1 MSNTRV
7 LACQIDENLQKR
19 MKDYV
24 LKNGLTVKSYVT
36 GLIKEDLEKHAIQEN
51 VSTNIEKK
59 VEEKQQEDTKEQKVD
74 AEAKVDNNKNI
85 ENVKENKVE
94 EKSKE
99 EVKKLPIQ
107 ENKKEIAHHPPEMM
121 SDTFYAL
128 FCFNKCVFSKS
139 AQWT

>member
-7 LACQIDENLQKR
+7 LACQIDEDLQKR

-107 ENKKEIAHHPPEMM
+107 
-121 SDTFYAL
+121 
-128 FCFNKCVFSKS
+128 
-139 AQWT
+139 

>member
-36 GLIKEDLEKHAIQEN
+36 GLIKEDLEKHAIREN

-59 VEEKQQEDTKEQKVD
+59 VEEKQQEDTKEKKVD
-74 AEAKVDNNKNI
+74 AETKVDNNKNI
-85 ENVKENKVE
+85 ENDKKQENVKENKVE
-94 EKSKE
+94 EKS
-99 EVKKLPIQ
+99 VKK
-107 ENKKEIAHHPPEMM
+107 
-121 SDTFYAL
+121 
-128 FCFNKCVFSKS
+128 SKL
-139 AQWT
+139 